1 MPRSKN
7 GRPER
12 GRASVSIGFVT
23 GLLSGLVAR
32 GIDPRPLLDTAG
44 IAAEVLDDPDARVPL
59 ARYAALY
66 NIVVHALDDE
76 GFCLFANPLR
86 VGSFEFLCR
95 SVVASNTLEEALER
109 AARFLRLVLPE
120 LRVTVSRTRS
130 AAQIEIAETT
140 PLCAQR
146 EDPRRVFAFEW
157 LLRLLHAL
165 ACWLVGRGLALNSV
179 AFPYEK
185 PAHAADYGLIYT
197 EHSHFGS
204 ATLVATLNPNLLDLP
219 IRRDEAA
226 LAAFLDGAPGKITML
241 YRRDRETVRRV
252 RDLVAAALP
261 QSLALEDIA
270 RELLLSPRTLHRRL
284 HEEGSS
290 FRAVKDAV
298 RRDFALAR
306 LEKTGQ
312 SIAQIAADLGYAE
325 PSAFFRAFQGWT
337 GVAPTEYRKRLAGL
351 LPEAGSQP
359 DT

>member
-7 GRPER
+7 GMPEG
-12 GRASVSIGFVT
+12 GRASVAIGFVT
-23 GLLSGLVAR
+23 GLLAGLVAR
-32 GIDPRPLLDTAG
+32 GFDTRPLLASAG
-44 IAAEVLDDPDARVPL
+44 IAADDLSDPGARVPL
-59 ARYAALY
+59 ASYAALY

-76 GFCLFANPLR
+76 GFCLFAGPLR
-86 VGSFEFLCR
+86 LGTFEFLCR
-95 SVVASNTLEEALER
+95 SVLASHTLEEALYR
-109 AARFLRLVLPE
+109 ATRFLRLVLPE

-140 PLCAQR
+140 PLSAQR

-157 LLRLLHAL
+157 LLRLLHSL

-204 ATLVATLNPNLLDLP
+204 TTLIATLNPNLLDLP
-219 IRRDEAA
+219 IRRDEMA
-226 LAAFLDGAPGKITML
+226 LAAFLEGAPGKITML

-261 QSLALEDIA
+261 HSLALEDIA

-306 LEKTGQ
+306 LEKTEQ

-325 PSAFFRAFQGWT
+325 PSAFFRAFQNWT
-337 GVAPTEYRKRLAGL
+337 GVAPTQYRKRLAAAPL
-351 LPEAGSQP
+351 EPELPRYR
-359 DT
+359 

>member
-1 MPRSKN
+1 MPQPQ
-7 GRPER
+7 GVTPER

-23 GLLSGLVAR
+23 GLLAGLVAR
-32 GIDPRPLLDTAG
+32 GLDPRPLLDSAG
-44 IAAEVLDDPDARVPL
+44 IAAEALADPGARIPL

-66 NIVVHALDDE
+66 NIVVRALDDE
-76 GFCLFANPLR
+76 GFCLFAGPLR
-86 VGSFEFLCR
+86 GGTFEFLCR
-95 SVVASNTLEEALER
+95 SIVTSRSLEEALQR

-120 LRVTVSRTRS
+120 LRVTVARTRS
-130 AAQIEIAETT
+130 AAKIEIAETT
-140 PLCAQR
+140 LLYADR

-179 AFPYEK
+179 AFPYGR
-185 PAHAADYGLIYT
+185 PPHASDYGLIYT

-204 ATLVATLNPNLLDLP
+204 NTLVATLNPNLLDLP
-219 IRRDEAA
+219 IRRDDAA

-261 QSLALEDIA
+261 QSLSLEDIA
-270 RELLLSPRTLHRRL
+270 RELLLSPRSLHRRL

-306 LEKTGQ
+306 LEKTDQ

-337 GVAPTEYRKRLAGL
+337 GIAPTEYRKRLAKG
-351 LPEAGSQP
+351 LPEP
-359 DT
+359 RDK